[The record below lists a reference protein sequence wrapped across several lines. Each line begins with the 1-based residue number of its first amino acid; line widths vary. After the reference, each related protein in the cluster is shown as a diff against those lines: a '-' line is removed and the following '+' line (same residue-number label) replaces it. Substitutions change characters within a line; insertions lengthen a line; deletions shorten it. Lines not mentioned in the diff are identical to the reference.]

1 LAYDEWFKLLLLTL
15 LYPVMVLAS
24 MLLLYLVY
32 RFLGWLE

>member
-1 LAYDEWFKLLLLTL
+1 LAYDEWFRLILLAL